1 MPNDEKKLRDY
12 LNRVTA
18 DLRQTRGRLK
28 AVEAKEWEPVAI
40 VGMGC
45 RFPGD
50 VSSPE
55 ELWDLV
61 AEGRD
66 AVSSFPA
73 DRGWDL
79 DALRDADPD
88 RPGTSYTGSG
98 GFMDVAGDFDAAL
111 FGISPREALAMD
123 PQQRLLLETSW
134 EVLERSGLDPTSLAG
149 TRTGVFVGV
158 SPSGYGS
165 GAQDVPEGAEG
176 YTMTGVAPAVA
187 SGRIS
192 YAFGLEGPAVTVDTA
207 CSSSLVAL
215 HLACRA
221 LRQEECS
228 LALAGGV
235 AVLAL
240 PTLFQEF
247 SRQRGLAADG
257 RCKSFAAAADGTGFS
272 EGVGMLLLE
281 RLSDARRNG
290 HRVLAVV
297 RGSAVNQDGAS
308 NGLTAPSGPSQQ
320 QVILQAL
327 TNARLSG
334 ADVDAVEAH
343 GTGTTLGDPIEA
355 QALLATYGQERAD
368 GRPLWLGSVKSN
380 IGHTQAAA
388 GMAGIIKTVMALR
401 HGVLPRTLHVD
412 APTPHVD
419 WEAGLVS
426 LLTEQT
432 PWPETGRP
440 RRAGVS
446 SFGVSGTN
454 AHVILEQAD
463 EQPLPDATATDH
475 SSVPWVLSAK
485 SGAALRAQAERVG
498 AFVRGHEDVDT
509 AAVATTLL
517 TSRAAL
523 EQRAVLL
530 DDDRDSLAQALDALS
545 TAAPHP
551 RVVTGSVRSGRL
563 AFMFTGQGSQRLGMG
578 HELYDTEPAFT
589 TALEEAFAALDP
601 HLPRPLRDIIF
612 GDDPELLQQTQYA
625 QPALFAVETALY
637 RLLTDTYGLRPDYL
651 LGHSIGELTAAHAAG
666 VLTLP
671 DAARLVTARGRLMQT
686 APTGGTMIAIQATED
701 EITEHLTPGV
711 DIAALNSPSSTV
723 ISGDAAEAE
732 AIADHFRTLGRKTSR
747 LKVSHA
753 FHSPHMDPVLDD
765 FRQIAAT
772 LDYHPARIPVISNTT
787 GQPAENLTSA
797 DYWTQHI
804 RRPVRFTDSLHHLTH
819 QGVTT
824 FLELG
829 PDATLT
835 ALTRTTLDDTHATAV
850 LRKDRTDTDALRTAL
865 AALWVHG
872 TPVTWP
878 RTRDQHIDL
887 PTYPFDHQRY
897 WITPRG
903 TATDVSSVGLEAVGH
918 PLLGAALSL
927 AGEDGALLTGR
938 ISGDAVPWLADHAVA
953 GAVILPGTAFV
964 ELALRAGDEV
974 GCGRLEELT
983 LELPLVLPH
992 SGATDLQIG
1001 VGTPDDEGR
1010 RLLTVHARPAGQESA
1025 PWTRH
1030 ASGTLAPASRRQ
1042 AAGAGVGVAGAA
1054 SWPPL
1059 GAEPVDVTDF
1069 YADAAAT
1076 GYGYG
1081 SAFQG
1086 LRAAWRLGEE
1096 IWAEVSLPEQ
1106 LREEAGRYGLHPA
1119 LLDAALHAA
1128 GFGDFYDEGERL
1140 RMPFAWNGVEL
1151 HAVGASDLRVRI
1163 ARSQVSAGRDA
1174 ALALTVADA
1183 SGRTVLEAGSIVT
1196 RPVSAEHLPGASGAP
1211 ATDDSMYRLGWQP
1224 VEVRTER
1231 LPQSYAVLGEP
1242 SPQLLA
1248 ALGDTDGEDG
1258 TVTAFADLDA
1268 LHAAVESGSTVAD
1281 TVLYVLPRSAEA
1293 DDTAGAAHAL
1303 ARTALEA
1310 AQAWLAR
1317 DLVDG
1322 PSCLVVLT
1330 HGAVGVRGTEPV
1342 TGLGQS
1348 AVWGLLRSAQSEN
1361 PGRFALIDV
1370 GTGRDNGA
1378 GADADVDAGYAV
1390 LPDAITALQ
1399 DSDVAQ
1405 MAVRGGE
1412 LFAPRLLAHDWAGT
1426 VRVPGDAPAWRL
1438 DTPGTGTVDDVTAV
1452 PHPEVLEP
1460 VGPGQVRVSVRA
1472 AGLNFRDVLLA
1483 LGMYPG
1489 SGVMG
1494 SEGAGVISE
1503 VGPGV
1508 ADFAVGDRVMG
1519 MLPAS
1524 FGTVSVVDHRVLV
1537 RIPDGWSFEQAAAV
1551 PIAFLTAY
1559 YGLRDLADLRAGESV
1574 LIHAAAGGVGM
1585 AAVQLARHWGA
1596 TVHAT
1601 ASPHKWDTLHALG
1614 LDDDHIASSRTLDFR
1629 DQFTEVD
1636 VVLNS
1641 LTGAYI
1647 DASLHLLRNGGRFIE
1662 MGKTDIRPTPP
1673 DVSYHAFDLME
1684 AGPQRLGD
1692 MLTDIVQL
1700 LQTGTLTHLPL
1711 DTRDIR
1717 QAPQT
1722 FRHMSQARHT
1732 GKIVLRIPQ
1741 PLHPHGTVLIT
1752 GGTGTLGA
1760 LTARHLA
1767 TTHNTRHLLLTSRQ
1781 GTAAPGATQLADEL
1795 RNLGAHVTIA
1805 ACDTADRTALTHL
1818 LDGIPAEHPL
1828 TAVIHCAGTLDD
1840 ALLTTL
1846 GQDQLDHVLRPK
1858 VDAAWHLHDLT
1869 RHLDLS
1875 AFVLFSSAAGILGG
1889 PGQANYAA
1897 ANAFLDALAH
1907 HRHAHGLPATSL
1919 AWGQWQQA
1927 SGMTGGLAA
1936 EDLARMSR
1944 TGLVPMSTDQG
1955 LSLFDTARM
1964 ADEPLLIP
1972 LALDT
1977 GALRRQSSRT
1987 GLLPP
1992 LLRQLVGGV
2001 ARRTAQSAGR
2011 GQQSAL
2017 ARTLAGRSTTEQKAI
2032 LLDLVRTHIA
2042 TVLGHTTPDT
2052 INPDQPF
2059 KDLGFDS
2066 LTSVEL
2072 RNRLTTATGL
2082 KLPATLTFDHPTPHA
2097 LTHHLHQQTTGTTH
2111 TPPINTPPTT
2121 APAPDEPLAIVS
2133 MACRFPG
2140 GVRSPEDLWRV
2151 VADGLDVVSGF
2162 PDDRGWDLSRLY
2174 DPDPG
2179 QAGTS
2184 YTSQGGFLYD
2194 AGQFDPLLFG
2204 ISPREALAMDP
2215 QQRLLLETSWEVL
2228 ERAGIDPAAL
2238 RGTDTGVFAG
2248 ASASG
2253 YGSGAQEATE
2263 GAEGYAMTGAAT
2275 SVISGRVAYTFGL
2288 EGPALTLDTACS
2300 SSLVALHLACQALR
2314 NGDCSLALACGVTVM
2329 ATPQV
2334 FTEFSRQRGL
2344 AADGRC
2350 KAFAAAADG
2359 TGFSEGVGV
2368 LLVERLSDARRNGHQ
2383 VLAVVRG
2390 SAVNQDGASNGLT
2403 APNGPS
2409 QQRVIRQALANA
2421 RLTPADVDA
2430 VEAHGTGTT
2439 LGDPI
2444 EAQALLATYGQNRTE
2459 DQPLW
2464 LGSVKSN
2471 IGHTQCAAG
2480 VAGVIKMV
2488 MAMRHGVLPSTLHVD
2503 DPSPHVD
2510 WTAGQMELLTDARQW
2525 PEGRRPRR
2533 AAVSSF
2539 GISGTNAH
2547 VILEA
2552 APAPE
2557 PVRQADS
2564 SHQVPW
2570 IVSAKTPQALRAQA
2584 LQLHS
2589 FAASRE
2595 AVDAAAVGSVLI
2607 RGRSA
2612 LEHRAVVLGPDR
2624 DQLLE
2629 GLHAL
2634 AHEQDSP
2641 RVVSGSVRSGRLAFM
2656 FTGQGSQRLGM
2667 GHELYDTEPAFAT
2680 ALDETFA
2687 ALDPHLPRP
2696 LREIVFGDDP
2706 ELLQQTQ
2713 YAQPALFAVEIALY
2727 RLLTDTYGLRPDYL
2741 LGHSIGELT
2750 AAHAAGVLTL
2760 PDAARLVTARGRLMQ
2775 TAPTGGT
2782 MIAIQATE
2790 DEITQQLTPGVDI
2803 AALNSP
2809 SSTVISG
2816 DTAEAEAIADRF
2828 RALGR
2833 KTSRLKVSHAF
2844 HSPHMEPVLDE
2855 FRQIAATLDYH
2866 PARIPVISN
2875 TTGQPAENLT
2885 SPDYWTQHIRRPV
2898 RFTDSLHHLTQQGV
2912 TTFLELGPDAT
2923 LTALTRTTLDDTHA
2937 TAVLHKSTPEP
2948 QALHTAL
2955 AALWVHGTPVTW
2967 PHPADRHVD
2976 LPTYPFDHQHFWLT
2990 SRVGQLAADRV
3001 EDVPESRFWEAV
3013 EREDLEALA
3022 TTLEWNG
3029 SRNEEV
3035 DRWNAVLPGLSA
3047 WRRRQRERS
3056 AVDGLRYT
3064 VAWRPVPLRSAV
3076 AAGAAPGTWIAVL
3089 DETRG
3094 EDSRTRSLL
3103 DGLTAQGAK
3112 VIVVAAGPGTTEE
3125 LAARLINVIGEGAD
3139 AQGILSF
3146 LPAEG
3151 TLDLVRALGDPGV
3164 PALPVWGVTR
3174 GAVSVTASA
3183 PDDVI
3188 DADGARVWGLGR
3200 VAALERAEIW
3210 GGLIDLP
3217 RVGEATAEDHL
3228 ARSLLAVL
3236 ADPAGED
3243 QVAIRASGVFA
3254 RRLVR
3259 AAPTD
3264 GEPSGTWNARGVAVI
3279 TGASGSLAGQI
3290 TEWLVREGADRVVDA
3305 TTDDEQAEGSTW
3317 RPAGWEDLAATGA
3330 PVRTVV
3336 HLSAPGS
3343 DVPLGKLPAEG
3354 LAGRPSGSDWDRL
3367 VASLPLADDTTFVFF
3382 SSFTGTVGAT
3392 GRATD
3397 AVTNAHLD
3405 AHAHNL
3411 RAEGR
3416 TALHVSW
3423 DGTTGQPF
3431 QDAAELP
3438 FLAVRHALD
3447 RGEHRLAVADVDWRR
3462 FARVYT
3468 ANRPSRLFDG
3478 IPEAADA
3485 VARPGTGETAE
3496 NEATSAALRERIA
3509 ALPRAEGDRVLSELV
3524 RTHAAAVLG
3533 LGSADAIGGALA
3545 FKELGFDSLTAVE
3558 FRNRMTSATG
3568 LSLPATLVFDHPT
3581 PSSVVELLRTE
3592 MALGEADA
3600 FTVLTTDLDRV
3611 EAGLFALD
3619 TDDVDHRVIADRL
3632 QDLLARWNDIRGP
3645 QGANGPSVVESV
3657 AERVSSASDDDLF
3670 DFIREEF
3677 GRP

>member
-1 MPNDEKKLRDY
+1 
-12 LNRVTA
+12 
-18 DLRQTRGRLK
+18 
-28 AVEAKEWEPVAI
+28 
-40 VGMGC
+40 
-45 RFPGD
+45 
-50 VSSPE
+50 
-55 ELWDLV
+55 
-61 AEGRD
+61 
-66 AVSSFPA
+66 
-73 DRGWDL
+73 
-79 DALRDADPD
+79 
-88 RPGTSYTGSG
+88 
-98 GFMDVAGDFDAAL
+98 
-111 FGISPREALAMD
+111 
-123 PQQRLLLETSW
+123 
-134 EVLERSGLDPTSLAG
+134 
-149 TRTGVFVGV
+149 
-158 SPSGYGS
+158 
-165 GAQDVPEGAEG
+165 
-176 YTMTGVAPAVA
+176 
-187 SGRIS
+187 
-192 YAFGLEGPAVTVDTA
+192 
-207 CSSSLVAL
+207 
-215 HLACRA
+215 
-221 LRQEECS
+221 
-228 LALAGGV
+228 
-235 AVLAL
+235 
-240 PTLFQEF
+240 
-247 SRQRGLAADG
+247 
-257 RCKSFAAAADGTGFS
+257 
-272 EGVGMLLLE
+272 
-281 RLSDARRNG
+281 
-290 HRVLAVV
+290 
-297 RGSAVNQDGAS
+297 
-308 NGLTAPSGPSQQ
+308 
-320 QVILQAL
+320 
-327 TNARLSG
+327 
-334 ADVDAVEAH
+334 
-343 GTGTTLGDPIEA
+343 
-355 QALLATYGQERAD
+355 
-368 GRPLWLGSVKSN
+368 
-380 IGHTQAAA
+380 
-388 GMAGIIKTVMALR
+388 
-401 HGVLPRTLHVD
+401 
-412 APTPHVD
+412 
-419 WEAGLVS
+419 
-426 LLTEQT
+426 
-432 PWPETGRP
+432 
-440 RRAGVS
+440 
-446 SFGVSGTN
+446 
-454 AHVILEQAD
+454 
-463 EQPLPDATATDH
+463 
-475 SSVPWVLSAK
+475 
-485 SGAALRAQAERVG
+485 
-498 AFVRGHEDVDT
+498 
-509 AAVATTLL
+509 
-517 TSRAAL
+517 
-523 EQRAVLL
+523 
-530 DDDRDSLAQALDALS
+530 
-545 TAAPHP
+545 
-551 RVVTGSVRSGRL
+551 
-563 AFMFTGQGSQRLGMG
+563 
-578 HELYDTEPAFT
+578 
-589 TALEEAFAALDP
+589 
-601 HLPRPLRDIIF
+601 
-612 GDDPELLQQTQYA
+612 
-625 QPALFAVETALY
+625 
-637 RLLTDTYGLRPDYL
+637 
-651 LGHSIGELTAAHAAG
+651 
-666 VLTLP
+666 
-671 DAARLVTARGRLMQT
+671 
-686 APTGGTMIAIQATED
+686 
-701 EITEHLTPGV
+701 
-711 DIAALNSPSSTV
+711 
-723 ISGDAAEAE
+723 
-732 AIADHFRTLGRKTSR
+732 
-747 LKVSHA
+747 
-753 FHSPHMDPVLDD
+753 PHMDPVLDD

-787 GQPAENLTSA
+787 GQPAENLTSP

-804 RRPVRFTDSLHHLTH
+804 RHPVRFTDSLHHLTH

-865 AALWVHG
+865 AELWVHG

-878 RTRDQHIDL
+878 HPADRHIDL

-1001 VGTPDDEGR
+1001 VGAPDDEGR

-1030 ASGTLAPASRRQ
+1030 ASGTLAPAGRRQ
-1042 AAGAGVGVAGAA
+1042 DAGAGVGVAGAA
-1054 SWPPL
+1054 SWPPV

-1069 YADAAAT
+1069 YADAADT

-1081 SAFQG
+1081 PAFQG
-1086 LRAAWRLGEE
+1086 LRAAWRVGEE

-1151 HAVGASDLRVRI
+1151 HAVAASDLRVRI

-1174 ALALTVADA
+1174 ALVLTVADA

-1224 VEVRTER
+1224 VEGRTER

-1268 LHAAVESGSTVAD
+1268 LHTAVESGSTVAD

-1303 ARTALEA
+1303 ARTALET

-1438 DTPGTGTVDDVTAV
+1438 DTPGTGTVDDLTAV

-1559 YGLRDLADLRAGESV
+1559 YGLRDLAGLRAGESV

-1741 PLHPHGTVLIT
+1741 PLDPHGTVLIT

-1795 RNLGAHVTIA
+1795 RNLGADVTIA

-1818 LDGIPAEHPL
+1818 LDSIPAEHPL

-1992 LLRQLVGGV
+1992 LLGQLVGGV

-2017 ARTLAGRSTTEQKAI
+2017 ARTLAGRSTNEQKAI

-2111 TPPINTPPTT
+2111 PTPINTPPTT
-2121 APAPDEPLAIVS
+2121 APAPDEP
-2133 MACRFPG
+2133 
-2140 GVRSPEDLWRV
+2140 
-2151 VADGLDVVSGF
+2151 
-2162 PDDRGWDLSRLY
+2162 
-2174 DPDPG
+2174 
-2179 QAGTS
+2179 
-2184 YTSQGGFLYD
+2184 
-2194 AGQFDPLLFG
+2194 
-2204 ISPREALAMDP
+2204 
-2215 QQRLLLETSWEVL
+2215 
-2228 ERAGIDPAAL
+2228 
-2238 RGTDTGVFAG
+2238 
-2248 ASASG
+2248 
-2253 YGSGAQEATE
+2253 
-2263 GAEGYAMTGAAT
+2263 
-2275 SVISGRVAYTFGL
+2275 
-2288 EGPALTLDTACS
+2288 
-2300 SSLVALHLACQALR
+2300 
-2314 NGDCSLALACGVTVM
+2314 
-2329 ATPQV
+2329 
-2334 FTEFSRQRGL
+2334 
-2344 AADGRC
+2344 
-2350 KAFAAAADG
+2350 
-2359 TGFSEGVGV
+2359 
-2368 LLVERLSDARRNGHQ
+2368 
-2383 VLAVVRG
+2383 
-2390 SAVNQDGASNGLT
+2390 
-2403 APNGPS
+2403 
-2409 QQRVIRQALANA
+2409 
-2421 RLTPADVDA
+2421 
-2430 VEAHGTGTT
+2430 
-2439 LGDPI
+2439 
-2444 EAQALLATYGQNRTE
+2444 
-2459 DQPLW
+2459 
-2464 LGSVKSN
+2464 
-2471 IGHTQCAAG
+2471 
-2480 VAGVIKMV
+2480 
-2488 MAMRHGVLPSTLHVD
+2488 
-2503 DPSPHVD
+2503 
-2510 WTAGQMELLTDARQW
+2510 
-2525 PEGRRPRR
+2525 
-2533 AAVSSF
+2533 
-2539 GISGTNAH
+2539 
-2547 VILEA
+2547 
-2552 APAPE
+2552 
-2557 PVRQADS
+2557 
-2564 SHQVPW
+2564 
-2570 IVSAKTPQALRAQA
+2570 
-2584 LQLHS
+2584 
-2589 FAASRE
+2589 
-2595 AVDAAAVGSVLI
+2595 
-2607 RGRSA
+2607 
-2612 LEHRAVVLGPDR
+2612 
-2624 DQLLE
+2624 
-2629 GLHAL
+2629 
-2634 AHEQDSP
+2634 
-2641 RVVSGSVRSGRLAFM
+2641 
-2656 FTGQGSQRLGM
+2656 
-2667 GHELYDTEPAFAT
+2667 
-2680 ALDETFA
+2680 
-2687 ALDPHLPRP
+2687 
-2696 LREIVFGDDP
+2696 
-2706 ELLQQTQ
+2706 
-2713 YAQPALFAVEIALY
+2713 
-2727 RLLTDTYGLRPDYL
+2727 
-2741 LGHSIGELT
+2741 
-2750 AAHAAGVLTL
+2750 
-2760 PDAARLVTARGRLMQ
+2760 
-2775 TAPTGGT
+2775 
-2782 MIAIQATE
+2782 
-2790 DEITQQLTPGVDI
+2790 
-2803 AALNSP
+2803 
-2809 SSTVISG
+2809 
-2816 DTAEAEAIADRF
+2816 
-2828 RALGR
+2828 
-2833 KTSRLKVSHAF
+2833 
-2844 HSPHMEPVLDE
+2844 
-2855 FRQIAATLDYH
+2855 
-2866 PARIPVISN
+2866 
-2875 TTGQPAENLT
+2875 
-2885 SPDYWTQHIRRPV
+2885 
-2898 RFTDSLHHLTQQGV
+2898 
-2912 TTFLELGPDAT
+2912 
-2923 LTALTRTTLDDTHA
+2923 
-2937 TAVLHKSTPEP
+2937 
-2948 QALHTAL
+2948 
-2955 AALWVHGTPVTW
+2955 
-2967 PHPADRHVD
+2967 
-2976 LPTYPFDHQHFWLT
+2976 
-2990 SRVGQLAADRV
+2990 
-3001 EDVPESRFWEAV
+3001 
-3013 EREDLEALA
+3013 
-3022 TTLEWNG
+3022 
-3029 SRNEEV
+3029 
-3035 DRWNAVLPGLSA
+3035 
-3047 WRRRQRERS
+3047 
-3056 AVDGLRYT
+3056 
-3064 VAWRPVPLRSAV
+3064 
-3076 AAGAAPGTWIAVL
+3076 
-3089 DETRG
+3089 
-3094 EDSRTRSLL
+3094 
-3103 DGLTAQGAK
+3103 
-3112 VIVVAAGPGTTEE
+3112 
-3125 LAARLINVIGEGAD
+3125 
-3139 AQGILSF
+3139 
-3146 LPAEG
+3146 
-3151 TLDLVRALGDPGV
+3151 
-3164 PALPVWGVTR
+3164 
-3174 GAVSVTASA
+3174 
-3183 PDDVI
+3183 
-3188 DADGARVWGLGR
+3188 
-3200 VAALERAEIW
+3200 
-3210 GGLIDLP
+3210 
-3217 RVGEATAEDHL
+3217 
-3228 ARSLLAVL
+3228 
-3236 ADPAGED
+3236 
-3243 QVAIRASGVFA
+3243 
-3254 RRLVR
+3254 
-3259 AAPTD
+3259 
-3264 GEPSGTWNARGVAVI
+3264 
-3279 TGASGSLAGQI
+3279 
-3290 TEWLVREGADRVVDA
+3290 
-3305 TTDDEQAEGSTW
+3305 
-3317 RPAGWEDLAATGA
+3317 
-3330 PVRTVV
+3330 
-3336 HLSAPGS
+3336 
-3343 DVPLGKLPAEG
+3343 
-3354 LAGRPSGSDWDRL
+3354 
-3367 VASLPLADDTTFVFF
+3367 
-3382 SSFTGTVGAT
+3382 
-3392 GRATD
+3392 
-3397 AVTNAHLD
+3397 
-3405 AHAHNL
+3405 
-3411 RAEGR
+3411 
-3416 TALHVSW
+3416 
-3423 DGTTGQPF
+3423 
-3431 QDAAELP
+3431 
-3438 FLAVRHALD
+3438 
-3447 RGEHRLAVADVDWRR
+3447 
-3462 FARVYT
+3462 
-3468 ANRPSRLFDG
+3468 
-3478 IPEAADA
+3478 
-3485 VARPGTGETAE
+3485 
-3496 NEATSAALRERIA
+3496 
-3509 ALPRAEGDRVLSELV
+3509 
-3524 RTHAAAVLG
+3524 
-3533 LGSADAIGGALA
+3533 
-3545 FKELGFDSLTAVE
+3545 
-3558 FRNRMTSATG
+3558 
-3568 LSLPATLVFDHPT
+3568 
-3581 PSSVVELLRTE
+3581 
-3592 MALGEADA
+3592 
-3600 FTVLTTDLDRV
+3600 
-3611 EAGLFALD
+3611 
-3619 TDDVDHRVIADRL
+3619 
-3632 QDLLARWNDIRGP
+3632 
-3645 QGANGPSVVESV
+3645 
-3657 AERVSSASDDDLF
+3657 
-3670 DFIREEF
+3670 
-3677 GRP
+3677 